1 MTNTLL
7 NFESSGYI
15 EPALKVKNAKSY
27 VVTNKGMKELM
38 NMKGYMKMSNI
49 LTIGTGGCGNKL
61 LESFLT
67 ILDNY
72 EGLQSTYDGLFVNSN
87 INEMSKLSHFNAQM
101 NGLCISGNGTGRSP
115 KKAKESIKLKRSKIS
130 NFFASR
136 INNYEVVNIFSSADG
151 GFGNGSITIMSN
163 IIKRLKP
170 NIDINL
176 LIAMPKISSR
186 KASLENALDLY
197 EDILKL
203 KEKDIINSILFIDND
218 KMVSEDVFNE
228 EVCRLYIESIELG
241 NGALDSNDSKLV
253 NSANGYKVILELNN
267 DMRTMQKAV
276 DNSISNSPFVT
287 PSNFK
292 CTHLGAVIVEEDFNK
307 NEAINMFNPK
317 DFDKTD
323 YGNKNIIVLGGCQL
337 PNEHMNNLKN
347 ALEELDNEDRIDEEI
362 VFEGRRKD
370 NKNVSQVK
378 EKVMTKQSLRDML
391 NDDFWD

>member
-136 INNYEVVNIFSSADG
+136 INNYEIVNMFSSADG
-151 GFGNGSITIMSN
+151 GFGNGSITIISN
-163 IIKRLKP
+163 IIRRLNP
-170 NIDINL
+170 TVAINL
-176 LIAMPKISSR
+176 LIAIPKISSR
-186 KASLENALDLY
+186 KASLENTLDLY

-203 KEKDIINSILFIDND
+203 REKGIINSILFIDND
-218 KMVSEDVFNE
+218 NMVDEDTFNE
-228 EVCRLYIESIELG
+228 KVCSLYLESIELG

-253 NSANGYKVILELNN
+253 NSANGYKVIFELDNRF
-267 DMRTMQKAV
+267 RTMQEAI
-276 DNSISNSPFVT
+276 DGSIKVSPFVM
-287 PSNFK
+287 PSKYN
-292 CTHLGAVIVEEDFNK
+292 CTHLGAVLVEDDFNK
-307 NEAINMFNPK
+307 NEAINKFNPK
-317 DFDKTD
+317 DFDKAD
-323 YGNKNIIVLGGCQL
+323 YGSKNIIVLGGCQL
-337 PNEHMNNLKN
+337 PNEHMNNLKK
-347 ALEELDNEDRIDEEI
+347 ALEELENEDRVEEEI
-362 VFEGRRKD
+362 VFEGRVK
-370 NKNVSQVK
+370 NKEN
-378 EKVMTKQSLRDML
+378 KQEQKRQ
-391 NDDFWD
+391 

>member
-136 INNYEVVNIFSSADG
+136 INNYEIVNMFSSADG
-151 GFGNGSITIMSN
+151 GFGNGSITIISN
-163 IIKRLKP
+163 IIRRLNP
-170 NIDINL
+170 TVAINL
-176 LIAMPKISSR
+176 LIAIPKISSR
-186 KASLENALDLY
+186 KASLENTLDLY

-203 KEKDIINSILFIDND
+203 REKGIINSILFMVGEKTI
-218 KMVSEDVFNE
+218 KM
-228 EVCRLYIESIELG
+228 Y
-241 NGALDSNDSKLV
+241 
-253 NSANGYKVILELNN
+253 
-267 DMRTMQKAV
+267 
-276 DNSISNSPFVT
+276 
-287 PSNFK
+287 
-292 CTHLGAVIVEEDFNK
+292 
-307 NEAINMFNPK
+307 
-317 DFDKTD
+317 
-323 YGNKNIIVLGGCQL
+323 
-337 PNEHMNNLKN
+337 LK
-347 ALEELDNEDRIDEEI
+347 
-362 VFEGRRKD
+362 
-370 NKNVSQVK
+370 
-378 EKVMTKQSLRDML
+378 
-391 NDDFWD
+391 

>member
-1 MTNTLL
+1 M
-7 NFESSGYI
+7 G
-15 EPALKVKNAKSY
+15 
-27 VVTNKGMKELM
+27 
-38 NMKGYMKMSNI
+38 NI

-67 ILDNY
+67 ALDNY
-72 EGLQSTYDGLFVNSN
+72 DGLRSTYDGLFVNSN
-87 INEMSKLSHFNAQM
+87 VNEMSKLLHFNSSI
-101 NGLCISGNGTGRSP
+101 NGLCINGNGTGRNP
-115 KKAKESIKLKRSKIS
+115 KKAKESIKFDRSKIS
-130 NFFASR
+130 NFFAVR
-136 INNYEVVNIFSSADG
+136 IKNYEVVNIFSSADG

-197 EDILKL
+197 EDILEL
-203 KEKDIINSILFIDND
+203 KEKGIINSILFIDND

-253 NSANGYKVILELNN
+253 NSADGYKVILELNN

-287 PSNFK
+287 PSSFK

-347 ALEELDNEDRIDEEI
+347 ALEELDNEDRVDEEI

-370 NKNVSQVK
+370 NRNVSQVK